1 MINIDECLQETC
13 ESGCYNFLNVTGK
26 PNMVSIRGSS
36 IVGVETF
43 VQGKCGC
50 HEPVS
55 QECDATYCYNGGTCK
70 KDYWNVLRLVLVKR
84 HFILVRVIMFY
95 TPLETGVF

>member
-1 MINIDECLQETC
+1 MINIDECLKETC
-13 ESGCYNFLNVTGK
+13 ESGCYNYLNVTGK
-26 PNMVSIRGSS
+26 ANLVNVRGNA

-55 QECDATYCYNGGTCK
+55 QTECDPTYCYNGGTCK
-70 KDYWNVLRLVLVKR
+70 KDYWNVLRYVER
-84 HFILVRVIMFY
+84 
-95 TPLETGVF
+95 

>member
-1 MINIDECLQETC
+1 MVNIDECLQETC

-26 PNMVSIRGSS
+26 PNMVNIRGSS

-50 HEPVS
+50 HELVS
-55 QECDATYCYNGGTCK
+55 QKECDATYCYKGGTCK
-70 KDYWNVLRLVLVKR
+70 KDYWNVLRLVLAKR
-84 HFILVRVIMFY
+84 TFILVRVMMFY
-95 TPLETGVF
+95 AT